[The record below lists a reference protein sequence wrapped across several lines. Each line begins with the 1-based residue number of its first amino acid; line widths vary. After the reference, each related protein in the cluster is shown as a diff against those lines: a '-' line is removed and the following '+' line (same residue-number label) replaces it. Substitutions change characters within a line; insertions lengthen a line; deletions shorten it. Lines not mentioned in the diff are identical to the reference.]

1 MSTGAL
7 DREQVLD
14 ELELLAKVEHALIVD
29 HLSVQCALGHDLE
42 AEDGG
47 ATTEGGRNAAQAAS
61 ILAQGEMFRLKDV
74 NQALLA
80 AGRPAQLER
89 ADNVVDTSGTAIP
102 LAPPTRA
109 QLEQLLP
116 REDAIA
122 AAVDARY
129 ERLRPS
135 VAAAGIFDG
144 DLLDTVQSLVDRGTS
159 HADGVASLHEAM
171 GDVAPAFFLRAVRR
185 EPHDGFEQRL
195 LDVADR
201 GYQSVLAALR
211 ESLADHGGD
220 PFIGGTFQ
228 GFAVSG
234 MTALDDVHRL
244 LVARGL
250 LPAFTAG

>member
-1 MSTGAL
+1 MSAAAR

-14 ELELLAKVEHALIVD
+14 EFELLAKVEHALIVEY
-29 HLSVQCALGHDLE
+29 LSVQCALGHDLE
-42 AEDGG
+42 ADDGG
-47 ATTEGGRNAAQAAS
+47 ATTDDGRNAAQAAS
-61 ILAQGEMFRLKDV
+61 ILAQGAMFRLKDA

-80 AGRPAQLER
+80 AGRSAQLER
-89 ADNVVDTSGTAIP
+89 AESVLDTSGTSIP

-109 QLEQLLP
+109 QLEQLLL

-122 AAVDARY
+122 AAVDAGY

-135 VAAAGIFDG
+135 VAAAGTFDG
-144 DLLDTVQSLVDRGTS
+144 DLLETLQSLVDRGTS
-159 HADGVASLHEAM
+159 HADAVASLHEAM
-171 GDVAPAFFLRAVRR
+171 RDVPPAFFLRAIRR

-228 GFAVSG
+228 GFAVSA